1 MKSTELALL
10 AEGLQL
16 KQLVQLLVR
25 LEESNFE
32 NDDEVEM
39 KLYMDS
45 TSARAMIS
53 RLGPG
58 RSKHI
63 STRFAASTEK
73 EAMVQGCTE
82 KNVADLNTKSLSLR
96 RR

>member
-16 KQLVQLLVR
+16 KQLVQFWVR

-39 KLYMDS
+39 K
-45 TSARAMIS
+45 
-53 RLGPG
+53 
-58 RSKHI
+58 
-63 STRFAASTEK
+63 
-73 EAMVQGCTE
+73 
-82 KNVADLNTKSLSLR
+82 
-96 RR
+96 

>member
-16 KQLVQLLVR
+16 KQLVQFWVR

-32 NDDEVEM
+32 NDDVEM

-45 TSARAMIS
+45 TSAQAMIS

-63 STRFAASTEK
+63 STRWSQQA
-73 EAMVQGCTE
+73 
-82 KNVADLNTKSLSLR
+82 LR
-96 RR
+96 RKLWFKVVLRRTWQI